1 MAASR
6 VWSGSSPRA
15 KEFIL
20 IFNRKSWFC
29 TRVELEESCGFHRE
43 QLLWFSFLYSYH
55 LVYGRKKTCFSSQSD
70 NYFVPSNHFPGVSDE
85 NKPSLCTLVL
95 WCQLGFV
102 SFPLVRAEVTPQ
114 LWWPSW
120 EPPRACPCC
129 MESLVMVRS
138 HPAESS
144 SSSSKALDPQSA

>member
-20 IFNRKSWFC
+20 IFNGKSWFC

-70 NYFVPSNHFPGVSDE
+70 NYFVPPNHFPGVSDE

-102 SFPLVRAEVTPQ
+102 SFPLVRAEVTPSCGG
-114 LWWPSW
+114 LPGNH
-120 EPPRACPCC
+120 PGRA
-129 MESLVMVRS
+129 
-138 HPAESS
+138 PA
-144 SSSSKALDPQSA
+144 AWRAW